1 MPTIRLK
8 VNDHIYQKL
17 MWLLSKF
24 DKSELEI
31 IPESHDYAKNKKYL
45 DAELAE
51 IVSEKA
57 NFTDLEDADSQLEER
72 IKKFEK
78 NPNHQD

>member
-31 IPESHDYAKNKKYL
+31 IPESTDYVENKNYL
-45 DAELAE
+45 DAELEE
-51 IVSEKA
+51 IINEKA
-57 NFTDLEDADSQLEER
+57 TFISMEEAEARLEER
-72 IKKFEK
+72 IRKHEQTRNNKG
-78 NPNHQD
+78 